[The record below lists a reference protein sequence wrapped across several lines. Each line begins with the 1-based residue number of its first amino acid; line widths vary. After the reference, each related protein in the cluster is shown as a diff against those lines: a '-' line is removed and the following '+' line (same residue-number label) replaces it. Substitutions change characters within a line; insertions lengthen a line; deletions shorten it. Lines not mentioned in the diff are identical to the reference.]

1 MNEKELKNIG
11 IMVTKK
17 ADNMDSKKIADMVA
31 KKLTIAFPNE
41 KFEYSDIY
49 NKIVEMPIYYAQIS
63 DELTKVNYI
72 YKNSTLYLSEDIN
85 LTDNFEYILHEC
97 IHKIQETKDKKEK
110 ITRFGLCEVNDFS
123 VKAIALNE
131 GAIQYIV
138 AKALKKPL
146 KEMNVYQITLKER
159 TQYYPLIT
167 NIITQLVFLLGEDD
181 LVDSTINS
189 NENFK
194 IKIIDN
200 IGESEYHFI
209 EKSMDK
215 ILNLKKNFYET
226 KNADELIKNLYF
238 EIQNK
243 ILKGYFDTLLKR
255 TENEF
260 EIEMVTKK
268 LVEFGEIIG
277 KAQNENSYKSYFADF
292 TERANKRK
300 EKLKNN
306 RLLAVIKDNTIIKLF
321 KKIRGLFL
329 DSIQ

>member
-1 MNEKELKNIG
+1 MG
-11 IMVTKK
+11 IEVTKK
-17 ADNMDSKKIADMVA
+17 ADKIDSQKIAEMVA
-31 KKLTIAFPNE
+31 KKLTMAFPNE

-49 NKIVEMPIYYAQIS
+49 NKIVEMPIYYAKIS

-72 YKNSTLYLSEDIN
+72 YKNSTLYLSEDFE
-85 LTDNFEYILHEC
+85 LTENFEYILHEC
-97 IHKIQETKDKKEK
+97 IHKIQEVKDKKEN
-110 ITRFGLCEVNDFS
+110 ITRFGLCEVNEFS
-123 VKAIALNE
+123 VKATALNE

-138 AKALKKPL
+138 VKALQMPL
-146 KEMNVYQITLKER
+146 KEINVYHITLNER

-167 NIITQLVFLLGEDD
+167 NLITQLVFLLGEDD

-209 EKSMDK
+209 EKGMDK
-215 ILNLKKNFYET
+215 ILNFKKNFYEV

-260 EIEMVTKK
+260 EIKIATKK
-268 LVEFGEIIG
+268 LVEYGKIIG
-277 KAQNENSYKSYFADF
+277 KAQNENSYKNYFADF
-292 TERANKRK
+292 TERANKRS

-306 RLLAVIKDNTIIKLF
+306 RLLAVIKDNTIHKLL
-321 KKIRGLFL
+321 KKIRGIFL
-329 DSIQ
+329 GSYE